1 MAEEATRLCEQI
13 LTQLQIFF
21 ASLQQLQHIQKR
33 FFPPLLWNWWK
44 SHNTEKLKQT
54 AIYFRIWGHTHH
66 FDRIWDHQVA
76 MLTVRVVPPNSG
88 SLSIS
93 QQCDRVNWWSEK
105 VTSLSPNRMLDVDI
119 KEARTWIG
127 DEDVRFFGA
136 SIKAILLSETQLS
149 GIEGG
154 AQIEPR
160 VVFTGL
166 PPAHKCQLS

>member
-21 ASLQQLQHIQKR
+21 ASLQQLQNIQKR

-105 VTSLSPNRMLDVDI
+105 SDFLVAKQDVGCWYKRSKDLNWGRGCPFLWSEH
-119 KEARTWIG
+119 KSDFTKWDSAKWDWGSSEAR
-127 DEDVRFFGA
+127 
-136 SIKAILLSETQLS
+136 K
-149 GIEGG
+149 
-154 AQIEPR
+154 
-160 VVFTGL
+160 
-166 PPAHKCQLS
+166 

>member
-21 ASLQQLQHIQKR
+21 ASLQ
-33 FFPPLLWNWWK
+33 LLWNWWK

-76 MLTVRVVPPNSG
+76 MLTARVVPPNSG
-88 SLSIS
+88 SLS